1 MNNSLYLIYL
11 KLILKKMEN
20 RNFNNNFE
28 NMIDPENSSSL
39 INKELMKYI
48 CSFCCCCSCCISF
61 LLIIFGFASLEAT
74 EYGLNYSWISKTISP
89 NIKENGL
96 YFIGIGHSFIKF
108 PKTVQT
114 IEFSNQKTANKGPIE
129 SRTSDGLEVTLEIS
143 FQYILNKGQIY
154 KLYTKYGKNY
164 DIIFQNIAVHI
175 LTEEATKYTA
185 YNFFMDRGKIKD
197 DFQEELNK
205 NFEKLCY
212 SNIQFLQLRSVDLP
226 NLFEQSIQESE
237 VKKQD
242 ILRAKAEQNKIIIEV
257 DTKIKAAEYQKDVII
272 NMAEGEA
279 EAIYKQN
286 NADVE
291 SLKKMQETQIDVY
304 KNIKKTLNLNN
315 NKLLNLIQSKII
327 KGYNGDDN
335 GLILNMNLPDNIKN
349 INNNNDKYNTDL

>member
-1 MNNSLYLIYL
+1 MD
-11 KLILKKMEN
+11 N
-20 RNFNNNFE
+20 RNLNDYEDYRPPLNASN
-28 NMIDPENSSSL
+28 IISKD
-39 INKELMKYI
+39 LMKYV

-74 EYGLNYSWISKTISP
+74 EFGLNYSWISKNISP

-114 IEFSNQKTANKGPIE
+114 IEFSKQKTANKGPIQ

-143 FQYILNKGQIY
+143 FQYVLNKDKIY
-154 KLYTKYGKNY
+154 ELYMKYGSNY
-164 DIIFQNIAVHI
+164 NYIFQNIAVHT

-197 DFQEELNK
+197 DFQKELNEI
-205 NFEKLCY
+205 FEQLCY
-212 SNIQFLQLRSVDLP
+212 STIVFLQLRSVDLP
-226 NLFEQSIQESE
+226 SLFEESIQESE

-242 ILRAKAEQNKIIIEV
+242 ILRAKAEQNKIMIEV
-257 DTKIKAAEYQKDVII
+257 DTKIKAAEYQKDVVI

-286 NADVE
+286 KADVE
-291 SLKKMQETQIDVY
+291 SLVKMQETQVNVY
-304 KNIKKTLNLNN
+304 KNLKNTLGLDNG
-315 NKLLNLIQSKII
+315 KLLNLMKSKLI
-327 KGYNGDDN
+327 KGYSGEDN
-335 GLILNMNLPDNIKN
+335 GLILNMNLPGNMKN
-349 INNNNDKYNTDL
+349 EQNSKNNDKITDL

>member
-1 MNNSLYLIYL
+1 
-11 KLILKKMEN
+11 MEN
-20 RNFNNNFE
+20 RNYNEYE
-28 NMIDPENSSSL
+28 NYRIPENSSS
-39 INKELMKYI
+39 IISKEFMKYF
-48 CSFCCCCSCCISF
+48 CSCCCCCSCFISF
-61 LLIIFGFASLEAT
+61 LLIIFGFSSLEAT
-74 EYGLNYSWISKTISP
+74 EFGLNYSWISKSISP
-89 NIKENGL
+89 KVKENGL

-114 IEFSNQKTANKGPIE
+114 IEFSNQKTANKGPIQ

-143 FQYILNKGQIY
+143 FQYILNKDKIY
-154 KLYTKYGKNY
+154 ELYSKYGKNY
-164 DIIFQNIAVHI
+164 DYIFQNIAVHI

-197 DFQEELNK
+197 DFQKELNEM
-205 NFEKLCY
+205 FEELCY

-226 NLFEQSIQESE
+226 NLFEESIQESE

-286 NADVE
+286 KADVE
-291 SLKKMQETQIDVY
+291 SLMKMQETQVQVY
-304 KNIKKTLNLNN
+304 KNLKNTLSLSND
-315 NKLLNLIQSKII
+315 KLLNLMKSKII
-327 KGYNGDDN
+327 KGYNGEDN
-335 GLILNMNLPDNIKN
+335 GLILNMNLPENIKDSQ
-349 INNNNDKYNTDL
+349 NDKNDKISDL

>member
-1 MNNSLYLIYL
+1 
-11 KLILKKMEN
+11 MEN
-20 RNFNNNFE
+20 RNYNEYE
-28 NMIDPENSSSL
+28 NYRIPENSSS
-39 INKELMKYI
+39 IISKEFMKYF
-48 CSFCCCCSCCISF
+48 CSCCCCCSCFISS
-61 LLIIFGFASLEAT
+61 LLIIFGFSSLEAT
-74 EYGLNYSWISKTISP
+74 EFGLNYSWISKSISP
-89 NIKENGL
+89 KVKENGL

-114 IEFSNQKTANKGPIE
+114 IEFSNQKTANKGPIQ

-143 FQYILNKGQIY
+143 FQYILNKDKIY
-154 KLYTKYGKNY
+154 ELYSKYGKNY
-164 DIIFQNIAVHI
+164 DYIFQNIAVHI

-197 DFQEELNK
+197 DFQKELNEM
-205 NFEKLCY
+205 FEELCY

-226 NLFEQSIQESE
+226 NLFEESIQESE

-286 NADVE
+286 KADVE
-291 SLKKMQETQIDVY
+291 SLMKMQETQVQVY
-304 KNIKKTLNLNN
+304 KNLKNTLSLSND
-315 NKLLNLIQSKII
+315 KLLNLMKSKII
-327 KGYNGDDN
+327 KGYNGEDN
-335 GLILNMNLPDNIKN
+335 GLILNMNLPENIKDSQ
-349 INNNNDKYNTDL
+349 NDKNDKISDL

>member
-1 MNNSLYLIYL
+1 MDRLN
-11 KLILKKMEN
+11 
-20 RNFNNNFE
+20 
-28 NMIDPENSSSL
+28 
-39 INKELMKYI
+39 INPNLESIISKDLMKYI
-48 CSFCCCCSCCISF
+48 CSFCCCCSCFTAF

-74 EYGLNYSWISKTISP
+74 EFGLNYSWISKTISP

-114 IEFSNQKTANKGPIE
+114 IEFSNQKTANKGPIQ

-143 FQYILNKGQIY
+143 FQYILTKEKIY
-154 KLYTKYGKNY
+154 ELYTKYGNNY
-164 DIIFQNIAVHI
+164 DFIFQNIAIHT

-197 DFQEELNK
+197 DFQKELNEI
-205 NFEKLCY
+205 FEKLCY
-212 SNIQFLQLRSVDLP
+212 STIVFLQLRSVDLP
-226 NLFEQSIQESE
+226 SLFEESIQESE

-242 ILRAKAEQNKIIIEV
+242 ILRAKAEQNKIMIEV

-286 NADVE
+286 KADVE
-291 SLKKMQETQIDVY
+291 SLIKMQETQINVY
-304 KNIKKTLNLNN
+304 KNLKKSLALDNS
-315 NKLLNLIQSKII
+315 KLLNLIKSKLI
-327 KGYNGDDN
+327 KDYNGEDN
-335 GLILNMNLPDNIKN
+335 GLILNMNLPQN
-349 INNNNDKYNTDL
+349 INRDNNEKITDL

>member
-1 MNNSLYLIYL
+1 MD
-11 KLILKKMEN
+11 N
-20 RNFNNNFE
+20 RNLNDYEDYRPPLNT
-28 NMIDPENSSSL
+28 SSIIS
-39 INKELMKYI
+39 KDLMKYV

-74 EYGLNYSWISKTISP
+74 EFGLNYSWISKNISP

-114 IEFSNQKTANKGPIE
+114 IEFSKQKTANKGPIQ

-143 FQYILNKGQIY
+143 FQYVLNKEKIY
-154 KLYTKYGKNY
+154 ELYTKYGSNY
-164 DIIFQNIAVHI
+164 NYIFQNIAVHT

-197 DFQEELNK
+197 DFQKELNEI
-205 NFEKLCY
+205 FEQLCY
-212 SNIQFLQLRSVDLP
+212 STIVFLQLRSVDLP
-226 NLFEQSIQESE
+226 SLFEESIQESE

-242 ILRAKAEQNKIIIEV
+242 ILRAKAEQNKIMIEV
-257 DTKIKAAEYQKDVII
+257 DTKIKAAEYQKDVVI

-286 NADVE
+286 KADVE
-291 SLKKMQETQIDVY
+291 SLVKMQETQVNVY
-304 KNIKKTLNLNN
+304 KNLKNTLGLDNG
-315 NKLLNLIQSKII
+315 KLLNLMKSKLI
-327 KGYNGDDN
+327 KGYSGEDN
-335 GLILNMNLPDNIKN
+335 GLILNMNLPDNMKKDQN
-349 INNNNDKYNTDL
+349 SNSDKINTDL

>member
-1 MNNSLYLIYL
+1 
-11 KLILKKMEN
+11 MEN
-20 RNFNNNFE
+20 RNYNEYE
-28 NMIDPENSSSL
+28 NYRIPENSTSIIS
-39 INKELMKYI
+39 KEFMKYF
-48 CSFCCCCSCCISF
+48 CSCCCCCSCFISF
-61 LLIIFGFASLEAT
+61 LLIIFGFSSLEAT
-74 EYGLNYSWISKTISP
+74 EFGLNYSWISKSISP
-89 NIKENGL
+89 KVKENGL

-114 IEFSNQKTANKGPIE
+114 IEFSNQKTANKGPIQ

-143 FQYILNKGQIY
+143 FQYILNKDKIY
-154 KLYTKYGKNY
+154 ELYSKYGKNY
-164 DIIFQNIAVHI
+164 DYIFQNIAVHI

-197 DFQEELNK
+197 DFQKELNEM
-205 NFEKLCY
+205 FEELCY

-226 NLFEQSIQESE
+226 NLFEESIQESE

-286 NADVE
+286 KADVE
-291 SLKKMQETQIDVY
+291 SLMKMQETQVQVY
-304 KNIKKTLNLNN
+304 KNLKNTLSLSND
-315 NKLLNLIQSKII
+315 KLLNLMKSKII
-327 KGYNGDDN
+327 KGYNGEDN
-335 GLILNMNLPDNIKN
+335 GLILNMNLPENIKDSQ
-349 INNNNDKYNTDL
+349 NDKNDKISDL

>member
-1 MNNSLYLIYL
+1 
-11 KLILKKMEN
+11 MEN
-20 RNFNNNFE
+20 RNYNEYE
-28 NMIDPENSSSL
+28 NYRIPENSSS
-39 INKELMKYI
+39 IISKEFMKYF
-48 CSFCCCCSCCISF
+48 CSCCCCCSCFISF
-61 LLIIFGFASLEAT
+61 LLIIFGFSSLEAT
-74 EYGLNYSWISKTISP
+74 EFGLNYSWISKSISP
-89 NIKENGL
+89 KVKENGL

-114 IEFSNQKTANKGPIE
+114 IEFSNQKKANKGPIQ

-143 FQYILNKGQIY
+143 FQYILNKDKIY
-154 KLYTKYGKNY
+154 ELYSKYGKNY
-164 DIIFQNIAVHI
+164 DYIFQNIAVHI

-197 DFQEELNK
+197 DFQKELNEM
-205 NFEKLCY
+205 FEELCY

-226 NLFEQSIQESE
+226 NLFEESIQESE

-286 NADVE
+286 KADVE
-291 SLKKMQETQIDVY
+291 SLMKMQETQVQVY
-304 KNIKKTLNLNN
+304 KNLKNTLSLSND
-315 NKLLNLIQSKII
+315 KLLNLMKSKII
-327 KGYNGDDN
+327 KGYNGEDN
-335 GLILNMNLPDNIKN
+335 GLILNMNLPENIKDSQ
-349 INNNNDKYNTDL
+349 NDKNDKISDL

>member
-1 MNNSLYLIYL
+1 
-11 KLILKKMEN
+11 MEN
-20 RNFNNNFE
+20 RNYNEYE
-28 NMIDPENSSSL
+28 NYRIPGNSSS
-39 INKELMKYI
+39 IISKEFMKYF
-48 CSFCCCCSCCISF
+48 CSCCCCCSCFISF
-61 LLIIFGFASLEAT
+61 LLIIFGFSSLEAT
-74 EYGLNYSWISKTISP
+74 EFGLNYSWISKSISP
-89 NIKENGL
+89 KVKENGL

-114 IEFSNQKTANKGPIE
+114 IEFSNQKTANKGPIQ

-143 FQYILNKGQIY
+143 FQYILNKDKIY
-154 KLYTKYGKNY
+154 ELYSKYGKNY
-164 DIIFQNIAVHI
+164 DYIFQNIAVHI

-197 DFQEELNK
+197 DFQKELNEM
-205 NFEKLCY
+205 FEELCY

-226 NLFEQSIQESE
+226 NLFEESIQESE

-286 NADVE
+286 KADVE
-291 SLKKMQETQIDVY
+291 SLMKMQETQVQVY
-304 KNIKKTLNLNN
+304 KNLKNTLSLSND
-315 NKLLNLIQSKII
+315 KLLNLMKSKII
-327 KGYNGDDN
+327 KGYNGEDN
-335 GLILNMNLPDNIKN
+335 GLILNMNLPENIKDSQ
-349 INNNNDKYNTDL
+349 NDKNDKISDL